1 MGYPISTKA
10 IEIAHNLANQLLQ
23 RGSAG
28 TLATLNSGPITV
40 TEAFDA
46 SGYPTITFGTLTSAS
61 LGAFIRVIP
70 EPWPLGTDV
79 LGNQS
84 AVYTPDRIQIATEAA
99 PTGVMQ
105 TTDFAALLAILGES
119 LTTGCR
125 VETWNSASGTAPSDA
140 TFATASNFVASFD
153 SLQYPLTST
162 M

>member
-1 MGYPISTKA
+1 MGYPISAKA

-28 TLATLNSGPITV
+28 TLATLNGGPIPV

-46 SGYPTITFGTLTSAS
+46 SGYPTITFGTLGSTD

-70 EPWPLGTDV
+70 QPWPTGTDI

-84 AVYTPDRIQIATEAA
+84 AVYTPTVIQIATEASPDGPLA
-99 PTGVMQ
+99 
-105 TTDFAALLAILGES
+105 TTDFAAFLAILGES
-119 LTTGCR
+119 VTTGCR

-140 TFATASNFVASFD
+140 TFATPSNFVAAFE
-153 SLQYPLTST
+153 SLQYPLVSNT
-162 M
+162 